1 MQKVIAIVGP
11 TAVGKTKLSVMLA
24 KKFNGEVING
34 DAMQVYKG
42 LDIGT
47 AKVTNEEKENIPHHL
62 FDMKNADEN
71 YSVGEY
77 KENVK
82 LMIDKVISEGKIP
95 IIVGGSGMY
104 IEAVLYDYNF
114 SNISRDETFSVVYE
128 DVNNEELY
136 MKLLELDEKSAINIH
151 PNNRKRVLRAL
162 EIALSGKNKSDL
174 LEEQN
179 KIPIY
184 DMLILGLELERDV
197 LYERIN
203 KRVDVMISNGLE
215 NEVKELIDSG
225 LDLDAQSVQA
235 IGYKEWFPYFAGDIT
250 KEEVFE
256 KIKQNSRRLAKR
268 QYTYFRNRMDISWLS
283 ADIENFSSTI
293 EKAGELVEKFI

>member
-250 KEEVFE
+250 KEEVLE